1 MNDTPKPPVALNQ
14 ARERTV
20 QALSEHFAQDHIAV
34 EELEERLDMCYRATA
49 LEELEVLTSDLPM
62 LRPRAEVAPAEETT
76 PAVRATVDPAS
87 VRDTGVVVA
96 IMSGN
101 SRKGTWT
108 PPRHLYAVATMG
120 GLDLDFREARFPPG
134 ETQVTIVAVMG
145 GADIIV
151 PPGLPV
157 RSNVVAIMG
166 GFDQV
171 EQGPDDLPP
180 DAPRLKINGFVLMGG
195 VDVTVRLPGES
206 ARDARRRR
214 KEERRLKKTERK
226 RLREEAKRLGE

>member
-1 MNDTPKPPVALNQ
+1 MTDAPKPPAALNR

-20 QALSEHFAQDHIAV
+20 QVLSEHFAQDNLDV
-34 EELEERLDMCYRATA
+34 EQLEARLDLCYQATSLEEIEA
-49 LEELEVLTSDLPM
+49 LTSDLPV
-62 LRPRAEVAPAEETT
+62 LRPSTELVPAEDSI
-76 PAVRATVDPAS
+76 PAVRATADPAS
-87 VRDTGVVVA
+87 IRDTQVALA

-108 PPRHLYAVATMG
+108 PPRHLYAVAVMG
-120 GLDLDFREARFPPG
+120 GLELDFREARLPPG
-134 ETQVTIVAVMG
+134 ETEVTVFSLMG

-166 GFDQV
+166 GFEQADQAP
-171 EQGPDDLPP
+171 EDLPP

-195 VDVTVRLPGES
+195 VDMSVRLPGES
-206 ARDARRRR
+206 ARDAKRRRR
-214 KEERRLKKTERK
+214 EERKLQRQERK
-226 RLREEAKRLGE
+226 RLREEQKRLG

>member
-1 MNDTPKPPVALNQ
+1 MNDIPRPPVALNQ

-20 QALSEHFAQDHIAV
+20 QVLSEHFAQDNLDV
-34 EELEERLDMCYRATA
+34 DQLEARLDLCYRATS
-49 LEELEVLTSDLPM
+49 LEEIDVLTADLPM
-62 LRPRAEVAPAEETT
+62 LRPRAEVVPVEDAT
-76 PAVRATVDPAS
+76 PALRATVDPAT
-87 VRDTGVVVA
+87 VRDTQVVVA
-96 IMSGN
+96 VMSGN

-108 PPRHLYAVATMG
+108 PPRHLYAVAAMG

-134 ETQVTIVAVMG
+134 ETQVTIFTVMG

-166 GFDQV
+166 GFEQA

>member
-1 MNDTPKPPVALNQ
+1 MNETPKPPVALNQ

-20 QALSEHFAQDHIAV
+20 QTLSEHFAQDNLDV
-34 EELEERLDMCYRATA
+34 DQLESRLDLCYRAKS
-49 LEELEVLTSDLPM
+49 LEELDVLTADLPI
-62 LRPRAEVAPAEETT
+62 LRPSTELTPAHDVV
-76 PAVRATVDPAS
+76 PAVRPSADPAS
-87 VRDTGVVVA
+87 VRDTQVVVA

-120 GLDLDFREARFPPG
+120 GLELDFREARFPPG
-134 ETQVTIVAVMG
+134 ETEITIFALMG

-166 GFDQV
+166 GFEQADQA
-171 EQGPDDLPP
+171 PDDLPP
-180 DAPRLKINGFVLMGG
+180 DAPRLKVNGFVLMGG
-195 VDVTVRLPGES
+195 VDMSVRLPGES
-206 ARDARRRR
+206 ARDAKRRRR
-214 KEERRLKKTERK
+214 EERKLQKEERK
-226 RLREEAKRLGE
+226 RLREERKRLEG

>member
-1 MNDTPKPPVALNQ
+1 MNDIPRPPVALNQ

-20 QALSEHFAQDHIAV
+20 QTLSEHFAQDNLSV
-34 EELEERLDMCYRATA
+34 EQLEERLDLCYRATA

-62 LRPRAEVAPAEETT
+62 LRPSTELAPAEETT

-87 VRDTGVVVA
+87 VRETQVAVA

-101 SRKGTWT
+101 SRKGTWS
-108 PPRHLYAVATMG
+108 PPRHLYAVAVMG
-120 GLDLDFREARFPPG
+120 GLELDFREARFPPG
-134 ETQVTIVAVMG
+134 ETQVTVFSLMG

-166 GFDQV
+166 GFEQVDQA
-171 EQGPDDLPP
+171 PDNLPP
-180 DAPRLKINGFVLMGG
+180 DTPRLKINGFVMMGG
-195 VDVTVRLPGES
+195 VDMSVRLPGES
-206 ARDARRRR
+206 ARDAKRRR
-214 KEERRLKKTERK
+214 KEERKLKRAERK
-226 RLREEAKRLGE
+226 RLRG